1 MEEDGD
7 LYQGPVYL
15 SVPFLPVT
23 PETSFPDL
31 AAQIPNVAEVKSL
44 CCILE
49 GLQPP

>member
-1 MEEDGD
+1 MIYTKA
-7 LYQGPVYL
+7 LCICL
-15 SVPFLPVT
+15 SLFFLT